1 MNYVAL
7 KMLFGDRA
15 KYLMLLC
22 GLTFAVML
30 IVQQGSI
37 FWGLMIWSQSSVS
50 NLNVPIWVTDPGIAQ
65 VDEVKPI
72 ADTAVDRV
80 RSVPGVE
87 WAVPLYKGLL
97 RARLS
102 NGDYHQIT
110 LTGLESSTL
119 IGRPAEVLEGRFEDV
134 LQPDAV
140 VLDQWAVER
149 MGGPDVI
156 KIGTVFELNDKLAR
170 VVAIAKTQ
178 KSFTNIPVVY
188 TTYERAIRYVPRE
201 RRTLSYVLAKA
212 KDGVPVAEVTKRIHE
227 QTGLGAFTAEDFG
240 WKTIGWVL
248 KNTGIGINFGTTI
261 LLGFI
266 VGMAIA
272 GQTFYLFTVENLRQF
287 GALKAMGA
295 STFTLARMI
304 LLQAFTVGLTGYGV
318 GIGLATVFG
327 FFTARS
333 GGLPFIE
340 TWRLLLLV
348 LGALLVLSTYAGRG
362 PTAAADVERC
372 VRGADAV
379 IHCLGIGGTG
389 DGSPTTLVSD
399 SVKVVLA
406 AMKSHG
412 VPRIVCMSNI
422 GVGGSGP

>member
-1 MNYVAL
+1 MSYVAL

-22 GLTFAVML
+22 GLTFSVML

-37 FWGLMIWSQSSVS
+37 FWGLMMWSQSSVT
-50 NLNVPIWVTDPGIAQ
+50 NINVPIWVTDPGIGQ

-80 RSVPGVE
+80 RSVSGVE
-87 WAVPLYKGLL
+87 WAVRLYKGVL

-110 LTGLESSTL
+110 LTGLDAPTL
-119 IGRPAEVLEGRFEDV
+119 IGRPTDVLEGRFEDI

-149 MGGPDVI
+149 MGGPTVI
-156 KIGTVFELNDKLAR
+156 TIGTVFELNDKLAR

-178 KSFTNIPVVY
+178 KNFTNIPVVY
-188 TTYERAIRYVPRE
+188 TTYERAMRYVPRE

-212 KDGVPVAEVTKRIHE
+212 KDGVPEAELTSRIQE
-227 QTGLGAFTAEDFG
+227 QTGLGAFTAQDFG
-240 WKTIGWVL
+240 WKTISWVL

-261 LLGFI
+261 VLGFI

-272 GQTFYLFTVENLRQF
+272 GQTFYLFTVENLKQF

-304 LLQAFTVGLTGYGV
+304 LLQAFTVGFTGYGI
-318 GIGLATVFG
+318 GIGLATGFG
-327 FFTARS
+327 FFSAKG
-333 GGLPFIE
+333 GGLPFVE
-340 TWRLLLLV
+340 TWQLLLIV
-348 LGALLVLSTYAGRG
+348 LIALL
-362 PTAAADVERC
+362 
-372 VRGADAV
+372 
-379 IHCLGIGGTG
+379 GICAC
-389 DGSPTTLVSD
+389 SALISI
-399 SVKVVLA
+399 VKLA
-406 AMKSHG
+406 RLEPA
-412 VPRIVCMSNI
+412 IVFR
-422 GVGGSGP
+422 

>member
-7 KMLFGDRA
+7 RMLFGDRA

-37 FWGLMIWSQSSVS
+37 FWGLMMWSQSSIS
-50 NLNVPIWVTDPGIAQ
+50 NINVPIWVTDPGIGQ

-80 RSVPGVE
+80 RSVSGVE
-87 WAVPLYKGLL
+87 WAVPLYKGVL

-110 LTGLESSTL
+110 LTGLDAPTL
-119 IGRPAEVLEGRFEDV
+119 IGRPAEVLEGRFEDI
-134 LQPDAV
+134 LEPDAV

-149 MGGPDVI
+149 MGGPSVI
-156 KIGTVFELNDKLAR
+156 GIGTIFELNDKLAR

-188 TTYERAIRYVPRE
+188 TTYDRAIRYVPRE

-212 KDGVPVAEVTKRIHE
+212 IDGVPVAEVTSRIQE
-227 QTGLGAFTAEDFG
+227 QTGLGAFSAEEFG
-240 WKTIGWVL
+240 WKTISWIL

-261 LLGFI
+261 VLGFI

-272 GQTFYLFTVENLRQF
+272 GQTFYLFTVENLKQF

-295 STFTLARMI
+295 STFTLSRMI

-318 GIGLATVFG
+318 GIGLATGFG
-327 FFTARS
+327 FLSAKG
-333 GGLPFIE
+333 GGLPFVE
-340 TWRLLLLV
+340 TWQLLLLV
-348 LGALLVLSTYAGRG
+348 LMALLGICTLSALISIT
-362 PTAAADVERC
+362 
-372 VRGADAV
+372 
-379 IHCLGIGGTG
+379 
-389 DGSPTTLVSD
+389 
-399 SVKVVLA
+399 KLA
-406 AMKSHG
+406 RLEPA
-412 VPRIVCMSNI
+412 IVFR
-422 GVGGSGP
+422 

>member
-37 FWGLMIWSQSSVS
+37 FWGLMMWSQASIT

-65 VDEVKPI
+65 VDEVKPL

-80 RSVPGVE
+80 RSVDGVE

-97 RARLS
+97 RARLAT
-102 NGDYHQIT
+102 GEYHQIT
-110 LTGLESSTL
+110 LTGLESATL
-119 IGRPAEVLEGRFEDV
+119 IGRPAEVLEGRFEDI

-149 MGGPDVI
+149 MGGPTVVRV
-156 KIGTVFELNDKLAR
+156 GTIFELNDKLAR

-188 TTYERAIRYVPRE
+188 TTYERAMRYVPRE
-201 RRTLSYVLAKA
+201 RRILSYVLAKH
-212 KDGVPVAEVTKRIHE
+212 KDGVPVEDVVQRIRT
-227 QTGLGAFTAEDFG
+227 QTGLGAFTQEDFG
-240 WKTIGWVL
+240 FKTYMWVL
-248 KNTGIGINFGTTI
+248 VNTGIGINFGTTI

-272 GQTFYLFTVENLRQF
+272 GQTFYLFTIENLRQF

-295 STFTLARMI
+295 SSFTLARMI
-304 LLQAFTVGLTGYGV
+304 LLQAFTVGLTGYGI

-327 FFTARS
+327 FLTAQ
-333 GGLPFIE
+333 GGNLPFAE
-340 TWRLLLLV
+340 TWQLLLLV
-348 LGALLVLSTYAGRG
+348 LAALLA
-362 PTAAADVERC
+362 
-372 VRGADAV
+372 
-379 IHCLGIGGTG
+379 ICLA
-389 DGSPTTLVSD
+389 SASVSII
-399 SVKVVLA
+399 KLA
-406 AMKSHG
+406 RLEPA
-412 VPRIVCMSNI
+412 IVFR
-422 GVGGSGP
+422 

>member
-1 MNYVAL
+1 MSYVAL
-7 KMLFGDRA
+7 RMLFGDRA

-37 FWGLMIWSQSSVS
+37 FWGLMMWSQSSIS
-50 NLNVPIWVTDPGIAQ
+50 NINVPIWVTDPGIGQ

-80 RSVPGVE
+80 RSVSGVE
-87 WAVPLYKGLL
+87 WAVPLYKGVL
-97 RARLS
+97 RARLA

-110 LTGLESSTL
+110 LTGLDAPTL
-119 IGRPAEVLEGRFEDV
+119 IGRPAEVLEGRFEDI
-134 LQPDAV
+134 LEPDAV

-149 MGGPDVI
+149 MGGPSVI
-156 KIGTVFELNDKLAR
+156 GIGTLFELNDKLAR

-212 KDGVPVAEVTKRIHE
+212 IDEAPVSEVTSRIHE
-227 QTGLGAFTAEDFG
+227 QTGLGAFSAEEFG
-240 WKTIGWVL
+240 WKTIRWVL

-272 GQTFYLFTVENLRQF
+272 GQTFYLFTVENLNQF

-318 GIGLATVFG
+318 GIGLATGFG
-327 FFTARS
+327 FLSARG
-333 GGLPFIE
+333 GGLPFVE
-340 TWRLLLLV
+340 TWQLLLLV
-348 LGALLVLSTYAGRG
+348 LVALLGICTLSALISIT
-362 PTAAADVERC
+362 
-372 VRGADAV
+372 
-379 IHCLGIGGTG
+379 
-389 DGSPTTLVSD
+389 
-399 SVKVVLA
+399 KLA
-406 AMKSHG
+406 RLEPA
-412 VPRIVCMSNI
+412 IVFR
-422 GVGGSGP
+422 

>member
-37 FWGLMIWSQSSVS
+37 FWGLMMWSQANIS

-72 ADTAVDRV
+72 ASTAVDRV
-80 RSVPGVE
+80 RSVDGVE

-97 RARLS
+97 RARLAD
-102 NGDYHQIT
+102 GDYHQIT
-110 LTGLESSTL
+110 LTGLESATL
-119 IGRPAEVLEGRFEDV
+119 IGRPAQILEGRFEDI

-149 MGGPDVI
+149 MGGPTVV
-156 KIGTVFELNDKLAR
+156 KVGTIFELNDKLAR

-188 TTYERAIRYVPRE
+188 TTYERAMRYVPRE
-201 RRTLSYVLAKA
+201 RRTLSYVLTKA
-212 KDGVPVAEVTKRIHE
+212 KDAVPVEDVVQRIRT
-227 QTGLGAFTAEDFG
+227 QTGLGAFTEEEFG
-240 WKTIGWVL
+240 WKTIMWVL

-327 FFTARS
+327 FLTAS
-333 GGLPFIE
+333 GGNLPFAE
-340 TWRLLLLV
+340 TWQLLLMVLV
-348 LGALLVLSTYAGRG
+348 ALLAICTFSALIS
-362 PTAAADVERC
+362 
-372 VRGADAV
+372 
-379 IHCLGIGGTG
+379 II
-389 DGSPTTLVSD
+389 
-399 SVKVVLA
+399 KLA
-406 AMKSHG
+406 RLEPA
-412 VPRIVCMSNI
+412 IVFR
-422 GVGGSGP
+422 

>member
-1 MNYVAL
+1 MNYIAL

-37 FWGLMIWSQSSVS
+37 FWGLMIWSQSSIS
-50 NLNVPIWVTDPGIAQ
+50 NINVPIWVTDPGIAQ

-72 ADTAVDRV
+72 AGTAVDRV

-87 WAVPLYKGLL
+87 WAVPLYKGIL

-110 LTGLESSTL
+110 LAGLESSTL
-119 IGRPAEVLEGRFEDV
+119 IGRPSEVLDGRFEDI

-140 VLDQWAVER
+140 ALDQWAVER
-149 MGGPDVI
+149 MGGPDII
-156 KIGTVFELNDKLAR
+156 KVGTIFELNDKLAR

-188 TTYERAIRYVPRE
+188 TTYERAIHYIPTE
-201 RRTLSYVLAKA
+201 RRTLSYVLAKPR
-212 KDGVPVAEVTKRIHE
+212 DGVLVEDVTKRIHE
-227 QTGLGAFTAEDFG
+227 QTGLGAFTAEEFG

-287 GALKAMGA
+287 GALKAMGT

-304 LLQAFTVGLTGYGV
+304 LLQALTVGLTGYGV
-318 GIGLATVFG
+318 GIGLATAFG
-327 FFTARS
+327 YVTARS
-333 GGLPFIE
+333 GGLPFVE
-340 TWRLLLLV
+340 TWQLLLLV
-348 LGALLVLSTYAGRG
+348 LVALLTICIFSALIS
-362 PTAAADVERC
+362 
-372 VRGADAV
+372 
-379 IHCLGIGGTG
+379 II
-389 DGSPTTLVSD
+389 
-399 SVKVVLA
+399 KLA
-406 AMKSHG
+406 RLEPA
-412 VPRIVCMSNI
+412 IVFR
-422 GVGGSGP
+422 

>member
-22 GLTFAVML
+22 GLTFSVML

-37 FWGLMIWSQSSVS
+37 FWGLMIWSQSSIS

-72 ADTAVDRV
+72 AGTAVDRV
-80 RSVPGVE
+80 RSVSGVE
-87 WAVPLYKGLL
+87 WAVPLFKGLL

-102 NGDYHQIT
+102 NGEYHQIV
-110 LTGLESSTL
+110 LAGLESSSL
-119 IGRPAEVLEGRFEDV
+119 IGRPAEVLEGRFEDI

-140 VLDQWAVER
+140 AVDQWAVER
-149 MGGPDVI
+149 MGGPDII
-156 KIGTVFELNDKLAR
+156 KVGTIFELNDKLAR

-188 TTYERAIRYVPRE
+188 TTYERAIHYVPAE
-201 RRTLSYVLAKA
+201 RRTLSYVLAKG
-212 KDGVPVAEVTKRIHE
+212 KDGIPIQEVTRRIHE
-227 QTGLGAFTAEDFG
+227 QTGLGAFTAGEFG

-266 VGMAIA
+266 VGMAIS

-295 STFTLARMI
+295 STFTLAKMI

-318 GIGLATVFG
+318 GVGLATAFG
-327 FFTARS
+327 YVTAR
-333 GGLPFIE
+333 GGSLPFIE
-340 TWRLLLLV
+340 TWQLLLLV
-348 LGALLVLSTYAGRG
+348 LAGLLTICTFSALIS
-362 PTAAADVERC
+362 
-372 VRGADAV
+372 
-379 IHCLGIGGTG
+379 I
-389 DGSPTTLVSD
+389 
-399 SVKVVLA
+399 VKLA
-406 AMKSHG
+406 KLEPA
-412 VPRIVCMSNI
+412 IVFR
-422 GVGGSGP
+422 

>member
-37 FWGLMIWSQSSVS
+37 FWGLMMWSQASIS

-72 ADTAVDRV
+72 ASTAVDRV
-80 RSVPGVE
+80 RSVDGVE

-97 RARLS
+97 RARLA
-102 NGDYHQIT
+102 NGEYHQIT
-110 LTGLESSTL
+110 LTGLESATL
-119 IGRPAEVLEGRFEDV
+119 IGRPAEVLEGRFEDI

-149 MGGPDVI
+149 MGGPTVVTV
-156 KIGTVFELNDKLAR
+156 GTIFELNDKLAR

-178 KSFTNIPVVY
+178 KSFTNVPVVY
-188 TTYERAIRYVPRE
+188 TTYERAIGYVPRE

-212 KDGVPVAEVTKRIHE
+212 KDGVPAEDVIQRIRA
-227 QTGLGAFTAEDFG
+227 QTGLGAFTEEDFG
-240 WKTIGWVL
+240 LKTIMWVL

-287 GALKAMGA
+287 GALKAMGT

-318 GIGLATVFG
+318 GIGLATIFG
-327 FFTARS
+327 FLTAR
-333 GGLPFIE
+333 GGNLPFVE
-340 TWRLLLLV
+340 TWQLLLLV
-348 LGALLVLSTYAGRG
+348 LIALLSICTFSALIS
-362 PTAAADVERC
+362 
-372 VRGADAV
+372 
-379 IHCLGIGGTG
+379 II
-389 DGSPTTLVSD
+389 
-399 SVKVVLA
+399 KLA
-406 AMKSHG
+406 RLEPA
-412 VPRIVCMSNI
+412 IVFR
-422 GVGGSGP
+422 

>member
-22 GLTFAVML
+22 GLSFAVML

-102 NGDYHQIT
+102 NGEYHQIT
-110 LTGLESSTL
+110 LAGLESATL
-119 IGRPAEVLEGRFEDV
+119 IGRPAEVLEGRFEDI
-134 LQPDAV
+134 LQPDAIA
-140 VLDQWAVER
+140 LDQWAVER
-149 MGGPDVI
+149 MGGPKVI
-156 KIGTVFELNDKLAR
+156 KVGTIFELNDKLAR

-188 TTYERAIRYVPRE
+188 TTYERAIQYIPPE
-201 RRTLSYVLAKA
+201 RRTLSYVLAKP
-212 KDGVPVAEVTKRIHE
+212 KDGLPISDVTRRIQE
-227 QTGLGAFTAEDFG
+227 QTGLGAYTAEEFS

-272 GQTFYLFTVENLRQF
+272 GQTFYLFTVENIRQF

-304 LLQAFTVGLTGYGV
+304 LLQAFTVGLAGYGI
-318 GIGLATVFG
+318 GIGLATLFG
-327 FFTARS
+327 FLTAPS
-333 GGLPFIE
+333 GALPFIE
-340 TWRLLLLV
+340 TWQLLLLV
-348 LGALLVLSTYAGRG
+348 LVALLAICTFSALISIIKL
-362 PTAAADVERC
+362 
-372 VRGADAV
+372 VRLEPA
-379 IHCLGIGGTG
+379 
-389 DGSPTTLVSD
+389 
-399 SVKVVLA
+399 
-406 AMKSHG
+406 
-412 VPRIVCMSNI
+412 IVFR
-422 GVGGSGP
+422 

>member
-1 MNYVAL
+1 VNYVAL

-37 FWGLMIWSQSSVS
+37 FWGLMMWSQASIT
-50 NLNVPIWVTDPGIAQ
+50 NLNVPIWVTDPGITQ

-80 RSVPGVE
+80 RSVDGVE

-97 RARLS
+97 RARLA
-102 NGDYHQIT
+102 NGEYHQIT
-110 LTGLESSTL
+110 LTGLESATL
-119 IGRPAEVLEGRFEDV
+119 IGRPAEVLEGRFEDI

-140 VLDQWAVER
+140 ALDQWAVER
-149 MGGPDVI
+149 MGGPTVI
-156 KIGTVFELNDKLAR
+156 KVGTIFELNDKLAR

-188 TTYERAIRYVPRE
+188 TTYERAIRYVPHE

-212 KDGVPVAEVTKRIHE
+212 KDGIPVEDVIQRIQT
-227 QTGLGAFTAEDFG
+227 QTGLGAFTAEEFG
-240 WKTIGWVL
+240 WKTILWVL

-295 STFTLARMI
+295 STLTLARMI

-327 FFTARS
+327 YLTAS
-333 GGLPFIE
+333 GGNLPFVE
-340 TWRLLLLV
+340 TWQLLLLV
-348 LGALLVLSTYAGRG
+348 LVALLAICIVS
-362 PTAAADVERC
+362 AA
-372 VRGADAV
+372 
-379 IHCLGIGGTG
+379 
-389 DGSPTTLVSD
+389 VSIL
-399 SVKVVLA
+399 KLA
-406 AMKSHG
+406 RLEPA
-412 VPRIVCMSNI
+412 IVFR
-422 GVGGSGP
+422 

>member
-1 MNYVAL
+1 VNYVAL
-7 KMLFGDRA
+7 KMLYGDRA

-37 FWGLMIWSQSSVS
+37 FWGLMIWSQSSVT

-149 MGGPDVI
+149 MGGPSVI

-188 TTYERAIRYVPRE
+188 TTYERAIRYIPRE

-327 FFTARS
+327 YFSARS

-340 TWRLLLLV
+340 TWQLLLLV
-348 LGALLVLSTYAGRG
+348 LVALLAICTFSALIS
-362 PTAAADVERC
+362 
-372 VRGADAV
+372 
-379 IHCLGIGGTG
+379 II
-389 DGSPTTLVSD
+389 
-399 SVKVVLA
+399 KLA
-406 AMKSHG
+406 RLEPA
-412 VPRIVCMSNI
+412 IVFR
-422 GVGGSGP
+422 

>member
-37 FWGLMIWSQSSVS
+37 FWGLMMWSQASIT

-80 RSVPGVE
+80 RSIDGVE

-97 RARLS
+97 RARLA
-102 NGDYHQIT
+102 NGEYHQIT
-110 LTGLESSTL
+110 LTGLESATL
-119 IGRPAEVLEGRFEDV
+119 IGRPAEVLEGRFEDI
-134 LQPDAV
+134 LEPDAV
-140 VLDQWAVER
+140 ALDQWAVER
-149 MGGPDVI
+149 MGGPTVV
-156 KIGTVFELNDKLAR
+156 KVGTIFELNDKLAR

-188 TTYERAIRYVPRE
+188 TTYERALRYVPRE

-212 KDGVPVAEVTKRIHE
+212 RDGVPVADVIHRIRTE
-227 QTGLGAFTAEDFG
+227 TGLGAFTAEDFG
-240 WKTIGWVL
+240 LKTIMWVL
-248 KNTGIGINFGTTI
+248 NNTGIGINFGTTI

-272 GQTFYLFTVENLRQF
+272 GQTFYLFTIENLRQF

-295 STFTLARMI
+295 STVTLARMI
-304 LLQAFTVGLTGYGV
+304 LLQALTVGLTGYGV
-318 GIGLATVFG
+318 GVGLATAFG
-327 FFTARS
+327 VLTAQ
-333 GGLPFIE
+333 GGNLPFAE
-340 TWRLLLLV
+340 TWQLLLLV
-348 LGALLVLSTYAGRG
+348 LVALLTI
-362 PTAAADVERC
+362 C
-372 VRGADAV
+372 
-379 IHCLGIGGTG
+379 
-389 DGSPTTLVSD
+389 LVSA
-399 SVKVVLA
+399 SVSILKLMRLEPA
-406 AMKSHG
+406 
-412 VPRIVCMSNI
+412 IVFR
-422 GVGGSGP
+422 

>member
-37 FWGLMIWSQSSVS
+37 FWGLMIWSQSSVT
-50 NLNVPIWVTDPGIAQ
+50 NTNVPIWVTDPGIAQ

-87 WAVPLYKGLL
+87 WAVPHYRGLL
-97 RARLS
+97 RARLAS
-102 NGDYHQIT
+102 GAYHQIT
-110 LTGLESSTL
+110 LVGLESATL
-119 IGRPAEVLEGRFEDV
+119 IGRPSQVLDGRFEDV
-134 LQPDAV
+134 RQPDAV
-140 VLDQWAVER
+140 VVDQWTVER

-156 KIGTVFELNDKLAR
+156 KVGSLFELNDKLAR

-188 TTYERAIRYVPRE
+188 TTYERALRYVPRE

-212 KDGVPVAEVTKRIHE
+212 REGEPVEGVIARIRDS
-227 QTGLGAFTAEDFG
+227 TGLGAYTGEEFG

-248 KNTGIGINFGTTI
+248 NNTGIGINFGTTI
-261 LLGFI
+261 VLGFI

-287 GALKAMGA
+287 GALKAMGT
-295 STFTLARMI
+295 STATLARMI
-304 LLQAFTVGLTGYGV
+304 LLQALTVGITGYGLGV
-318 GIGLATVFG
+318 GLATAFG
-327 FFTARS
+327 LFAAREVQ
-333 GGLPFIE
+333 LPFNE
-340 TWRLLLLV
+340 TWPLLALV
-348 LGALLVLSTYAGRG
+348 FVALLAICMFSALIS
-362 PTAAADVERC
+362 
-372 VRGADAV
+372 
-379 IHCLGIGGTG
+379 II
-389 DGSPTTLVSD
+389 
-399 SVKVVLA
+399 KLA
-406 AMKSHG
+406 RLEPA
-412 VPRIVCMSNI
+412 IVFR
-422 GVGGSGP
+422 

>member
-1 MNYVAL
+1 
-7 KMLFGDRA
+7 
-15 KYLMLLC
+15 
-22 GLTFAVML
+22 
-30 IVQQGSI
+30 
-37 FWGLMIWSQSSVS
+37 MIWSQSGVT

-102 NGDYHQIT
+102 NGEYHQIS
-110 LTGLESSTL
+110 LVGLESSTL
-119 IGRPAEVLEGRFEDV
+119 IGRPARVLEGRIED
-134 LQPDAV
+134 LRQPDAV
-140 VLDQWAVER
+140 VDQWTVER

-156 KIGTVFELNDKLAR
+156 KVGTIFELNDKLAR
-170 VVAIAKTQ
+170 VVAIADTQ

-188 TTYERAIRYVPRE
+188 TTYERALRYVPRE
-201 RRTLSYVLAKA
+201 RRPLSYVLAKT
-212 KDGVPVAEVTKRIHE
+212 KDGLPPEEVTQRIQE
-227 QTGLGAFTAEDFG
+227 QTGLGAFTDDQFG
-240 WKTIGWVL
+240 WKTINWVL

-287 GALKAMGA
+287 GALKAMGT

-304 LLQAFTVGLTGYGV
+304 LLQAYTVGVTGYGLGV
-318 GIGLATVFG
+318 GLASLFG
-327 FFTARS
+327 YFTARS

-340 TWRLLLLV
+340 TWQLLV
-348 LGALLVLSTYAGRG
+348 LVLVALLTICTFSALIS
-362 PTAAADVERC
+362 
-372 VRGADAV
+372 
-379 IHCLGIGGTG
+379 II
-389 DGSPTTLVSD
+389 
-399 SVKVVLA
+399 KLA
-406 AMKSHG
+406 RLEPA
-412 VPRIVCMSNI
+412 IVFR
-422 GVGGSGP
+422 

>member
-22 GLTFAVML
+22 GLSFAVML

-37 FWGLMIWSQSSVS
+37 FWGLMMWSQASITNV
-50 NLNVPIWVTDPGIAQ
+50 NVPIWVTDPGIAQ

-80 RSVPGVE
+80 RSIDGVE

-97 RARLS
+97 RARLP
-102 NGDYHQIT
+102 NGEYHQVT
-110 LTGLESSTL
+110 LTGLESATL
-119 IGRPAEVLEGRFEDV
+119 IGRPAEVLEGRFEDIR
-134 LQPDAV
+134 QPDAV

-149 MGGPDVI
+149 MGGPTVVTV
-156 KIGTVFELNDKLAR
+156 GTIFELNDKVAR
-170 VVAIAKTQ
+170 IVAIAKTQ

-201 RRTLSYVLAKA
+201 RRTLSYVLAEA
-212 KDGVPVAEVTKRIHE
+212 KDEIPVEDVIERIQS
-227 QTGLGAFTAEDFG
+227 QTGLGAFTAEGFG
-240 WKTIGWVL
+240 MKTIMWVL

-287 GALKAMGA
+287 GALKAMGT
-295 STFTLARMI
+295 STLTLARMI
-304 LLQAFTVGLTGYGV
+304 ILQAFTVGLTGYGV
-318 GIGLATVFG
+318 GVGLATLFG
-327 FFTARS
+327 FLAAH
-333 GGLPFIE
+333 GGNLPFAE
-340 TWRLLLLV
+340 TWQLLLLV
-348 LGALLVLSTYAGRG
+348 LVALLAICIVSASVSIIKL
-362 PTAAADVERC
+362 
-372 VRGADAV
+372 VR
-379 IHCLGIGGTG
+379 LEPGI
-389 DGSPTTLVSD
+389 VF
-399 SVKVVLA
+399 
-406 AMKSHG
+406 
-412 VPRIVCMSNI
+412 R
-422 GVGGSGP
+422 

>member
-37 FWGLMIWSQSSVS
+37 FWGLMMWSQANIS

-72 ADTAVDRV
+72 ASTGVDRV
-80 RSVPGVE
+80 RSVDGVE

-97 RARLS
+97 RARLAD
-102 NGDYHQIT
+102 GDYHQIT
-110 LTGLESSTL
+110 LTGLESATL
-119 IGRPAEVLEGRFEDV
+119 IGRPAQILEGRFEDI

-149 MGGPDVI
+149 MGGPTVV
-156 KIGTVFELNDKLAR
+156 KVGTIFELNDKLAR

-188 TTYERAIRYVPRE
+188 TTYERAMRYVPRE
-201 RRTLSYVLAKA
+201 RRILSYVLAKA
-212 KDGVPVAEVTKRIHE
+212 KDGVPVEDVVQRIRA
-227 QTGLGAFTAEDFG
+227 QTGLGAFTEEEFG
-240 WKTIGWVL
+240 WKTIMWVL

-327 FFTARS
+327 FLTAS
-333 GGLPFIE
+333 GGNLPFAE
-340 TWRLLLLV
+340 TWQLLLM
-348 LGALLVLSTYAGRG
+348 
-362 PTAAADVERC
+362 
-372 VRGADAV
+372 
-379 IHCLGIGGTG
+379 
-389 DGSPTTLVSD
+389 
-399 SVKVVLA
+399 VLA
-406 AMKSHG
+406 ALLAICTFSALISIIKLARLE
-412 VPRIVCMSNI
+412 PAIVFR
-422 GVGGSGP
+422 

>member
-212 KDGVPVAEVTKRIHE
+212 KDGVPVSEVTTRIHE

-318 GIGLATVFG
+318 GIGLATAFG

-340 TWRLLLLV
+340 TWQLLLLV
-348 LGALLVLSTYAGRG
+348 LVALLTICTFSALIS
-362 PTAAADVERC
+362 
-372 VRGADAV
+372 
-379 IHCLGIGGTG
+379 II
-389 DGSPTTLVSD
+389 
-399 SVKVVLA
+399 KLA
-406 AMKSHG
+406 RLEPA
-412 VPRIVCMSNI
+412 IVFR
-422 GVGGSGP
+422 

>member
-37 FWGLMIWSQSSVS
+37 FWGLMMWSQASIS

-80 RSVPGVE
+80 RSVDGVE

-97 RARLS
+97 RARLA

-119 IGRPAEVLEGRFEDV
+119 IGRPAEVLEGRFEEI

-140 VLDQWAVER
+140 ALDQWAVER
-149 MGGPDVI
+149 MGGPTVV
-156 KIGTVFELNDKLAR
+156 KVGTVFELNDKLAR

-188 TTYERAIRYVPRE
+188 TTYERAIGYVPRE
-201 RRTLSYVLAKA
+201 RRTLSYVLAKT
-212 KDGVPVAEVTKRIHE
+212 KEGVPVEEVIQRIRT

-327 FFTARS
+327 VLTARS
-333 GGLPFIE
+333 GELPFVE
-340 TWRLLLLV
+340 TWQLLLLV
-348 LGALLVLSTYAGRG
+348 LIALLTIC
-362 PTAAADVERC
+362 TASAL
-372 VRGADAV
+372 
-379 IHCLGIGGTG
+379 ISI
-389 DGSPTTLVSD
+389 
-399 SVKVVLA
+399 VKLA
-406 AMKSHG
+406 RLEPA
-412 VPRIVCMSNI
+412 IVFR
-422 GVGGSGP
+422 

>member
-1 MNYVAL
+1 MSYVAL

-22 GLTFAVML
+22 GLTFSVML

-37 FWGLMIWSQSSVS
+37 FWGLMMWSQSSVT
-50 NLNVPIWVTDPGIAQ
+50 NINVPIWVTDPGIGQ

-80 RSVPGVE
+80 RSVSGVE
-87 WAVPLYKGLL
+87 WAVRLYKGVL

-110 LTGLESSTL
+110 LTGLDAPTL
-119 IGRPAEVLEGRFEDV
+119 IGRPTDVLEGRFEDI

-149 MGGPDVI
+149 MGGPTVI
-156 KIGTVFELNDKLAR
+156 TIGTVFELNDKLAR

-178 KSFTNIPVVY
+178 KNFTNIPVVY
-188 TTYERAIRYVPRE
+188 TTYERAMRYVPRE

-212 KDGVPVAEVTKRIHE
+212 KEGVPEAELTSRIQE
-227 QTGLGAFTAEDFG
+227 QTGLGAFTAQDFG
-240 WKTIGWVL
+240 WKTISWVL

-261 LLGFI
+261 VLGFI

-272 GQTFYLFTVENLRQF
+272 GQTFYLFTVENLKQF

-304 LLQAFTVGLTGYGV
+304 LLQAFTVGFIGYGI
-318 GIGLATVFG
+318 GIGLATGFG
-327 FFTARS
+327 LLSANS
-333 GGLPFIE
+333 GGLPFVE
-340 TWRLLLLV
+340 TWQLLLIV
-348 LGALLVLSTYAGRG
+348 LIALL
-362 PTAAADVERC
+362 
-372 VRGADAV
+372 
-379 IHCLGIGGTG
+379 GICAC
-389 DGSPTTLVSD
+389 SALISI
-399 SVKVVLA
+399 VKLA
-406 AMKSHG
+406 RLEPA
-412 VPRIVCMSNI
+412 IVFR
-422 GVGGSGP
+422 

>member
-37 FWGLMIWSQSSVS
+37 FWGLMMWSQANIS

-72 ADTAVDRV
+72 ASTGVDRV
-80 RSVPGVE
+80 RSVDGVE

-97 RARLS
+97 RARLAD
-102 NGDYHQIT
+102 GDYHQIT
-110 LTGLESSTL
+110 LTGLESATL
-119 IGRPAEVLEGRFEDV
+119 IGRPSQILEGRFEDI

-149 MGGPDVI
+149 MGGPTVV
-156 KIGTVFELNDKLAR
+156 KVGTIFELNDKLAR

-188 TTYERAIRYVPRE
+188 TTYERAMRYVPRE

-212 KDGVPVAEVTKRIHE
+212 KDGVPVEDVVQRIRA
-227 QTGLGAFTAEDFG
+227 QTGLGAFTEEEFG
-240 WKTIGWVL
+240 WKTIMWVL

-327 FFTARS
+327 FLTAS
-333 GGLPFIE
+333 GGNLPFAE
-340 TWRLLLLV
+340 TWQLLLMVLV
-348 LGALLVLSTYAGRG
+348 ALLAICTFSALIS
-362 PTAAADVERC
+362 
-372 VRGADAV
+372 
-379 IHCLGIGGTG
+379 II
-389 DGSPTTLVSD
+389 
-399 SVKVVLA
+399 KLA
-406 AMKSHG
+406 RLEPA
-412 VPRIVCMSNI
+412 IVFR
-422 GVGGSGP
+422 

>member
-149 MGGPDVI
+149 MGGPNVI
-156 KIGTVFELNDKLAR
+156 TIGTVFELNDKLAR

-212 KDGVPVAEVTKRIHE
+212 KDGIPVADVIKRIHE
-227 QTGLGAFTAEDFG
+227 QTGLGAFTAEEFG

-318 GIGLATVFG
+318 GVGLATVFG
-327 FFTARS
+327 FLTARS

-340 TWRLLLLV
+340 TWQLLLLV
-348 LGALLVLSTYAGRG
+348 LVALLAICTFSALISIIKL
-362 PTAAADVERC
+362 
-372 VRGADAV
+372 VRLEPA
-379 IHCLGIGGTG
+379 
-389 DGSPTTLVSD
+389 
-399 SVKVVLA
+399 
-406 AMKSHG
+406 
-412 VPRIVCMSNI
+412 IVFR
-422 GVGGSGP
+422 

>member
-7 KMLFGDRA
+7 RMLFGDRA

-37 FWGLMIWSQSSVS
+37 FWGLMMWSQSSIS
-50 NLNVPIWVTDPGIAQ
+50 NINVPIWVTDPGIGQ

-87 WAVPLYKGLL
+87 WAVPLYKGVL

-110 LTGLESSTL
+110 LTGLDAPTL
-119 IGRPAEVLEGRFEDV
+119 IGRPAELLEGRFEDI
-134 LQPDAV
+134 LEPDAV

-149 MGGPDVI
+149 MGGPSVI
-156 KIGTVFELNDKLAR
+156 GIGTLFELNDKLAR

-188 TTYERAIRYVPRE
+188 TTYDRAIRYVPRE

-212 KDGVPVAEVTKRIHE
+212 KEGDSVAEVTARIHE
-227 QTGLGAFTAEDFG
+227 HTGLGAFSAEDFG
-240 WKTIGWVL
+240 WKTISWVL

-261 LLGFI
+261 ALGFV

-272 GQTFYLFTVENLRQF
+272 GQTFYLFTVENLKQF

-318 GIGLATVFG
+318 GIGLATAFG
-327 FFTARS
+327 FLSAS
-333 GGLPFIE
+333 GGGLPFVE
-340 TWRLLLLV
+340 TWQLLV
-348 LGALLVLSTYAGRG
+348 LVLVALLGICTLS
-362 PTAAADVERC
+362 
-372 VRGADAV
+372 AV
-379 IHCLGIGGTG
+379 ISIT
-389 DGSPTTLVSD
+389 
-399 SVKVVLA
+399 KLA
-406 AMKSHG
+406 RLEPA
-412 VPRIVCMSNI
+412 IVFR
-422 GVGGSGP
+422 

>member
-37 FWGLMIWSQSSVS
+37 FWGLMMWSQASIT

-65 VDEVKPI
+65 VDEVKPL

-80 RSVPGVE
+80 RSVDGVE

-97 RARLS
+97 RARLA
-102 NGDYHQIT
+102 NGEYHQIT
-110 LTGLESSTL
+110 LTGLESATL
-119 IGRPAEVLEGRFEDV
+119 IGRPAEVLEGRFEDI

-140 VLDQWAVER
+140 VMDQWAVER
-149 MGGPDVI
+149 MGGPTVI
-156 KIGTVFELNDKLAR
+156 TVGTIFELNDKLAR

-188 TTYERAIRYVPRE
+188 TTYERAMRYVPRE
-201 RRTLSYVLAKA
+201 RRTLSYVLAKH
-212 KDGVPVAEVTKRIHE
+212 KDGVPVEDVVQRIRT
-227 QTGLGAFTAEDFG
+227 QTGLGAFTQEDFG
-240 WKTIGWVL
+240 FKTYMWVL
-248 KNTGIGINFGTTI
+248 ANTGIGINFGTTI

-272 GQTFYLFTVENLRQF
+272 GQTFYLFTIENLRQF

-295 STFTLARMI
+295 SSFTLARMI
-304 LLQAFTVGLTGYGV
+304 LLQAFTVGLTGYGI

-327 FFTARS
+327 YLTAS
-333 GGLPFIE
+333 GGNLPFAE
-340 TWRLLLLV
+340 TWQLLLLV
-348 LGALLVLSTYAGRG
+348 LVALLAI
-362 PTAAADVERC
+362 C
-372 VRGADAV
+372 
-379 IHCLGIGGTG
+379 
-389 DGSPTTLVSD
+389 LVSA
-399 SVKVVLA
+399 SVSIIKLA
-406 AMKSHG
+406 RLEPA
-412 VPRIVCMSNI
+412 IVFR
-422 GVGGSGP
+422 

>member
-37 FWGLMIWSQSSVS
+37 FWGLMIWSQSSIS
-50 NLNVPIWVTDPGIAQ
+50 NINVPIWVTDPGIAQ

-80 RSVPGVE
+80 RSVSAVE
-87 WAVPLYKGLL
+87 WAVPLYKGIL
-97 RARLS
+97 RARLT

-110 LTGLESSTL
+110 LAGLESSSL
-119 IGRPAEVLEGRFEDV
+119 IGRPAEVLEGRFEDI

-149 MGGPDVI
+149 MGGPNVM
-156 KIGTVFELNDKLAR
+156 KVGTIFELNDKLAR

-188 TTYERAIRYVPRE
+188 TTYERAIRYMPRE
-201 RRTLSYVLAKA
+201 RRTLSYVLVKP
-212 KDGVPVAEVTKRIHE
+212 KDGIPIEEVTRQIRE
-227 QTGLGAFTAEDFG
+227 QTGLGAFTAEEFS

-272 GQTFYLFTVENLRQF
+272 GQTFYLFTVENIRQF

-295 STFTLARMI
+295 STFALARVI

-327 FFTARS
+327 FLTARS

-340 TWRLLLLV
+340 TWQLLLLV
-348 LGALLVLSTYAGRG
+348 LVALLAICTFSALISIIKLARLE
-362 PTAAADVERC
+362 P
-372 VRGADAV
+372 
-379 IHCLGIGGTG
+379 GI
-389 DGSPTTLVSD
+389 VF
-399 SVKVVLA
+399 
-406 AMKSHG
+406 
-412 VPRIVCMSNI
+412 R
-422 GVGGSGP
+422 

>member
-37 FWGLMIWSQSSVS
+37 FWGLMIWSQSGVT

-102 NGDYHQIT
+102 NGEYHQIS
-110 LTGLESSTL
+110 LVGLESSTL
-119 IGRPAEVLEGRFEDV
+119 IGRPARVLEGRIED
-134 LQPDAV
+134 LRQPDAV
-140 VLDQWAVER
+140 VDQWTVER

-156 KIGTVFELNDKLAR
+156 KVGTIFELNDKLAR
-170 VVAIAKTQ
+170 VVAIADTQ

-188 TTYERAIRYVPRE
+188 TTYERALRYVPRE
-201 RRTLSYVLAKA
+201 RRPLSYVLAKT
-212 KDGVPVAEVTKRIHE
+212 KDGLPPEEVTQRIQE
-227 QTGLGAFTAEDFG
+227 QTGLGAFTDDQFG
-240 WKTIGWVL
+240 WKTINWVL

-287 GALKAMGA
+287 GALKAMGTA
-295 STFTLARMI
+295 TFTLARMI
-304 LLQAFTVGLTGYGV
+304 LLQAYTVGVTGYGLGV
-318 GIGLATVFG
+318 GLASLFG
-327 FFTARS
+327 YFTARS

-340 TWRLLLLV
+340 TWQLLV
-348 LGALLVLSTYAGRG
+348 LVLVALLTICTFSALIS
-362 PTAAADVERC
+362 
-372 VRGADAV
+372 
-379 IHCLGIGGTG
+379 II
-389 DGSPTTLVSD
+389 
-399 SVKVVLA
+399 KLA
-406 AMKSHG
+406 RLEPA
-412 VPRIVCMSNI
+412 IVFR
-422 GVGGSGP
+422 

>member
-149 MGGPDVI
+149 MGGPNVI

-188 TTYERAIRYVPRE
+188 TTYERAIRYIPRE

-227 QTGLGAFTAEDFG
+227 QTGLGAFTAEEFG

-340 TWRLLLLV
+340 TWQLLLLV
-348 LGALLVLSTYAGRG
+348 LVALLAICTFSALIS
-362 PTAAADVERC
+362 
-372 VRGADAV
+372 
-379 IHCLGIGGTG
+379 II
-389 DGSPTTLVSD
+389 
-399 SVKVVLA
+399 KLA
-406 AMKSHG
+406 RLEPA
-412 VPRIVCMSNI
+412 IVFR
-422 GVGGSGP
+422 

>member
-1 MNYVAL
+1 VNYVAL

-37 FWGLMIWSQSSVS
+37 FWGLMMWSQASIT

-65 VDEVKPI
+65 VDEVKPL

-80 RSVPGVE
+80 RSVDGVE

-97 RARLS
+97 RARLA
-102 NGDYHQIT
+102 NGEYHQIT
-110 LTGLESSTL
+110 LTGLESATL
-119 IGRPAEVLEGRFEDV
+119 IGRPAEVLEGRFEDI

-140 VLDQWAVER
+140 VMDQWAVER
-149 MGGPDVI
+149 MGGPTVI
-156 KIGTVFELNDKLAR
+156 TVGTIFELNDKLAR

-188 TTYERAIRYVPRE
+188 TTYERAMRYVPRE
-201 RRTLSYVLAKA
+201 RRILSYVLAKH
-212 KDGVPVAEVTKRIHE
+212 KDGVPVEDVVQRIRT
-227 QTGLGAFTAEDFG
+227 QTGLGAFTQEDFG
-240 WKTIGWVL
+240 FKTYMWVL
-248 KNTGIGINFGTTI
+248 ANTGIGINFGTTI

-272 GQTFYLFTVENLRQF
+272 GQTFYLFTIENLRQF

-295 STFTLARMI
+295 SSFTLARMI
-304 LLQAFTVGLTGYGV
+304 LLQAFTVGLTGYGI

-327 FFTARS
+327 YLTAS
-333 GGLPFIE
+333 GGNLPFAE
-340 TWRLLLLV
+340 TWQLLLLV
-348 LGALLVLSTYAGRG
+348 LVALLAI
-362 PTAAADVERC
+362 C
-372 VRGADAV
+372 
-379 IHCLGIGGTG
+379 
-389 DGSPTTLVSD
+389 LVSA
-399 SVKVVLA
+399 SVSIIKLA
-406 AMKSHG
+406 RLEPA
-412 VPRIVCMSNI
+412 IVFR
-422 GVGGSGP
+422 